1 MVRISRNALAASAV
15 LAALS
20 CSTPSGPV
28 ADAQP
33 APAPQQAAPAVPAAG
48 SAPDIY
54 IHAGR
59 LLADPASG
67 QVLSQQTVLVR
78 GGRIVSITAGYT
90 DPGSSQAIDLKGAFV
105 LPGLIDSHVHLAS
118 EQNADSRLNAFIKTE
133 SDAAIDAA
141 GFALKTLKAGFT
153 TVADLGGPSESILA
167 LRSGVA
173 RGVVPGPRIISAAG
187 GVSVHGGHG
196 DANGMPRDL
205 VEHFRSNGVCSGADD
220 CARATRERVRDGADI
235 IKITATG
242 GVLSQTAAGLGQQF
256 TDEELKAIV
265 QAAHSMGRKVTAHA
279 HGADGINSFLKA
291 GGDSIEHGTYADA
304 ESARL
309 FRQTGAYLV
318 PTLLAGDFVAREA
331 AKENS
336 FLTPAQRQKALEAGP
351 LMQDMLRRMHAAG
364 VKVAF
369 GTDTGVS
376 AHGDNAQ
383 EFALMVGA
391 GMTALQAIQAATVNA
406 ADHFSLSHEIGSI
419 APGKAADII
428 AVEGDPLANV
438 RELESV
444 DFVMRAGTI
453 YVE

>member
-1 MVRISRNALAASAV
+1 MTMKIKAGKALLASAALALVAGAATLIASAQ
-15 LAALS
+15 
-20 CSTPSGPV
+20 
-28 ADAQP
+28 QP
-33 APAPQQAAPAVPAAG
+33 TSQ
-48 SAPDIY
+48 DTI

-59 LLADPASG
+59 VLAEPASG
-67 QVLSQQTVLVR
+67 QVLTQQTILVR
-78 GGRIVSITAGYT
+78 NGRIVSITAGYSRV
-90 DPGSSQAIDLKGAFV
+90 PSGAKLVDLRQAFV

-118 EQNADSRLNAFIKTE
+118 EQGPDARLNGFLKTE

-141 GFALKTLKAGFT
+141 GFAVKTLNAGFT

-167 LRSGVA
+167 LRSGIA
-173 RGVVPGPRIISAAG
+173 RGIVPGPRIIAAAG

-196 DANGMPRDL
+196 DANGMPADL
-205 VEHFRSNGVCSGADD
+205 VPHFRGLGVCSGADD

-256 TDEELKAIV
+256 TDDELKAIV

-291 GGDSIEHGTYADA
+291 GGDSIEHGTYANE
-304 ESARL
+304 ESATL
-309 FRQTGAYLV
+309 FKQNGAYLV

-331 AKENS
+331 ARPNTYLS
-336 FLTPAQRQKALEAGP
+336 PPQQAKALQAGP
-351 LMQDMLRRMHAAG
+351 LMLDMLRRMHAAG
-364 VKVAF
+364 VKIAF

-383 EFALMVGA
+383 EFALMVKA
-391 GMTALQAIQAATVNA
+391 GMTPLQTIQAATVNA
-406 ADHFSLSHEIGSI
+406 ADHFSLTAEIGSI
-419 APGKAADII
+419 TAGKSADII
-428 AVEGDPLANV
+428 AVNGDPLANV

-444 DFVMRAGTI
+444 DFVMAKGKV
-453 YVE
+453 YKQ

>member
-1 MVRISRNALAASAV
+1 MASRMTKLGLTAAAIAIAACAGAGAL
-15 LAALS
+15 LATAQ
-20 CSTPSGPV
+20 
-28 ADAQP
+28 QP
-33 APAPQQAAPAVPAAG
+33 AAPQETL
-48 SAPDIY
+48 

-59 LLADPASG
+59 LLADPATG
-67 QVLSQQTVLVR
+67 RVLTQQTILVR
-78 GGRIVSITAGYT
+78 DGRIVSITAGYT
-90 DPGSSQAIDLKGAFV
+90 NARSGQKVVDLKTSFV

-118 EQNADSRLNAFIKTE
+118 EQGPDSRLNGFLKTE

-141 GFALKTLKAGFT
+141 GFALKTLQAGFT

-187 GVSVHGGHG
+187 AVSVHGGHG
-196 DANGMPRDL
+196 DANGMPADL
-205 VEHFRSNGVCSGADD
+205 VPHFRGSGVCSGADD

-256 TDEELKAIV
+256 TDSELAAIV

-291 GGDSIEHGTYADA
+291 GGDSIEHGTYANE
-304 ESARL
+304 ESAAL
-309 FRQTGAYLV
+309 FKQNGAYLV

-331 AKENS
+331 ARPNS
-336 FLTPAQRQKALEAGP
+336 FLSPAQQQKALEAGP
-351 LMQDMLRRMHAAG
+351 KMLDMLRRMHAAG

-383 EFALMVGA
+383 EFALMVKA
-391 GMTALQAIQAATVNA
+391 GMTPLQTIQAATVNA
-406 ADHFSLSHEIGSI
+406 ADHFSLSAEIGSI
-419 APGKAADII
+419 APGKVADII
-428 AVEGDPLANV
+428 AVGGDPLSNV

-444 DFVMRAGTI
+444 DFVMARGK
-453 YVE
+453 VHKQ

>member
-1 MVRISRNALAASAV
+1 MKIRAGKALLASCALALVAGAATLMASAQ
-15 LAALS
+15 
-20 CSTPSGPV
+20 
-28 ADAQP
+28 QP
-33 APAPQQAAPAVPAAG
+33 ASQ
-48 SAPDIY
+48 DTI

-59 LLADPASG
+59 VLAEPSSG
-67 QVLSQQTVLVR
+67 QVLNQQTILVR
-78 GGRIVSITAGYT
+78 NGRIVSITAGYSRV
-90 DPGSSQAIDLKGAFV
+90 PSGAKLVDLKNAFV

-118 EQNADSRLNAFIKTE
+118 EQGPDSRLNGFLKTE

-141 GFALKTLKAGFT
+141 GFAMKTLEAGFT
-153 TVADLGGPSESILA
+153 TVADLGGPAESIMA
-167 LRSGVA
+167 LRSGIA

-205 VEHFRSNGVCSGADD
+205 AVMMRGPGVCSGADD

-242 GVLSQTAAGLGQQF
+242 GVLSNTA
-256 TDEELKAIV
+256 ELAAIV
-265 QAAHSMGRKVTAHA
+265 QAAHAMGRKVTAHA

-304 ESARL
+304 ESAQL
-309 FRQTGAYLV
+309 FKQNGAYLV

-331 AKENS
+331 KKPNT
-336 FLTPAQRQKALEAGP
+336 FLQPAQAAKALEAGP
-351 LMQDMLRRMHAAG
+351 RMQDMLRRMHAAG

-391 GMTALQAIQAATVNA
+391 GMTPLQTIQAATVNA
-406 ADHFSLSHEIGSI
+406 ADHFSLTAEIGSI
-419 APGKAADII
+419 TAGKVADII
-428 AVEGDPLANV
+428 AVTGDPLSNV

-444 DFVMRAGTI
+444 DFVMAKGKV
-453 YVE
+453 YKQ

>member
-1 MVRISRNALAASAV
+1 MRKASGTSVARRGAVSIVAALAVTSVITTLIA
-15 LAALS
+15 
-20 CSTPSGPV
+20 T
-28 ADAQP
+28 AQQRP
-33 APAPQQAAPAVPAAG
+33 AAP
-48 SAPDIY
+48 STDIY

-59 LLADPASG
+59 LLANPASG
-67 QVLSQQTVLVR
+67 EVLRQQTLIVR
-78 GGRIVSITAGYT
+78 DGRIISLEPGYATAPRG
-90 DPGSSQAIDLKGAFV
+90 ARLVDLKSSFV

-118 EQNADSRLNAFIKTE
+118 EQGPDSRLNAFLKTE

-141 GFALKTLKAGFT
+141 GFALKTLLAGFT
-153 TVADLGGPSESILA
+153 TVADLGGPAESILA

-187 GVSVHGGHG
+187 AISVHGGHG
-196 DANGMPRDL
+196 DANGVPRDMAL
-205 VEHFRSNGVCSGADD
+205 MMRSPGVCSGADD

-242 GVLSQTAAGLGQQF
+242 GVLSDTAAGLGQQF
-256 TDEELKAIV
+256 TDAELAAIV
-265 QAAHSMGRKVTAHA
+265 QAAHAMGRRVTAHA

-304 ESARL
+304 ESAAL
-309 FRQTGAYLV
+309 FKASGAYLI

-331 AKENS
+331 SRPDS
-336 FLTPAQRQKALEAGP
+336 FLQPAQKAKALEAGP
-351 LMQDMLRRMHAAG
+351 KMQDMLRRMHAAG
-364 VKVAF
+364 VRIAF

-391 GMTALQAIQAATVNA
+391 GMTPLETIQAATVNA
-406 ADHFSLSHEIGSI
+406 ADHFGLSTQIGEL
-419 APGKAADII
+419 APGRIADII
-428 AVEGDPLANV
+428 AVSGDPLSNV

-444 DFVMRAGTI
+444 DFVMARGRI
-453 YVE
+453 HKQ